1 MTTQDLLDPKSW
13 AERTF
18 GSVQLHDRRRTRRAV
33 QAASNLAENPLGS
46 LPAQM
51 HTWKET
57 KALYRLLDEPDVTFA
72 ALMQPHL
79 QQTRAQATSSA
90 VVLLVQDTTDI
101 DLSHRHK
108 ISGVGQIGN
117 ERGRGFFV
125 QTVLAV
131 RPQTREVL
139 GCMAQEPFVRV
150 PAPQGEQRH
159 QRLKREARE
168 TDVWIRQVHTIG
180 APAAGSMW
188 VHVGDRGADMF
199 PFFQACQ
206 TTQTRFL
213 VRAAQNRRVQ
223 ENEEEI
229 TYSLTRARS
238 WPSQASRPFEVPAR
252 HGHPGRSTQLQLSFG
267 QLTLL
272 PPRNEPRASKDP
284 IPVWVIRVWEEQ
296 APEGEEPLEWILL
309 TSVPTATLE
318 EAWERVDWYGH
329 RWLAED
335 YHHCL
340 KSGCRI
346 EDRQLQSVDGL
357 MRLLGLLSP
366 LAVRL
371 LQVRACTRE
380 DPERPAAEVIEPLM
394 LAVLA
399 QRTGQSPLTMTVGT
413 DLGRR
418 WHAWVAIWH
427 ALMMGLLDGEPS
439 GKAGSLCKRCLR
451 ALILLFT
458 SVCKMWVRISP
469 SRGGR

>member
-1 MTTQDLLDPKSW
+1 MNTQDLLDPKSW

-18 GSVQLHDRRRTRRAV
+18 GGVQLHDLRRSRRAV

-72 ALMQPHL
+72 ALMHPHL
-79 QQTRAQATSSA
+79 HQTREQARSSP

-117 ERGRGFFV
+117 ERGRGFFI

-131 RPQTREVL
+131 RPQSREVL

-150 PAPQGEQRH
+150 PAPEGEQRH
-159 QRLKREARE
+159 QRLKREVRE
-168 TDVWIRQVHTIG
+168 SDVWIRQVHTIG
-180 APAAGSMW
+180 MPAAGSMW

-206 TTQTRFL
+206 ATQTHFL

-223 ENEEEI
+223 EHEAEI
-229 TYSLTRARS
+229 TYALTLARS
-238 WPSQASRPFEVPAR
+238 WPSQASRAFEVPAR
-252 HGHPGRSTQLQLSFG
+252 HGHPARSTQLQLAFG
-267 QLTLL
+267 QMTLL

-284 IPVWVIRVWEEQ
+284 MRVWVIRVWEEQ
-296 APEGEEPLEWILL
+296 TPEGEEPLEWILL
-309 TSVPTATLE
+309 TSVPTTTPE

-335 YHHCL
+335 YHQCL

-346 EDRQLQSVDGL
+346 EQRQLQSVDGL

-371 LQVRACTRE
+371 LQIRGFARSE
-380 DPERPAAEVIEPLM
+380 PERPAHEVVEPLM
-394 LAVLA
+394 LAVVA
-399 QRTGQSPLTMTVGT
+399 QRSGHSPASMTVGT
-413 DLGRR
+413 FWTEVARLGGYLARSHDGPPGWR
-418 WHAWVAIWH
+418 TIWKGW
-427 ALMMGLLDGEPS
+427 L
-439 GKAGSLCKRCLR
+439 SLQTFLEGVHFAFHLR
-451 ALILLFT
+451 L
-458 SVCKMWVRISP
+458 
-469 SRGGR
+469 

>member
-1 MTTQDLLDPKSW
+1 MNTQEMLDPKSW

-18 GSVQLHDRRRTRRAV
+18 GGVQLHDMRRTRRAV
-33 QAASNLAENPLGS
+33 QAATNLAENPLGS

-51 HTWKET
+51 RTWKET

-79 QQTRAQATSSA
+79 QQTREQATSA
-90 VVLLVQDTTDI
+90 PVVLLVQDTTDI
-101 DLSHRHK
+101 DLSHRRK

-139 GCMAQEPFVRV
+139 GCMAQEPFVRI
-150 PAPQGEQRH
+150 PAPQGEQRY
-159 QRLKREARE
+159 QRRKREERE
-168 TDVWIRQVHTIG
+168 TDVWIRQVHAIG
-180 APAAGSMW
+180 MPEPGSMW

-206 TTQTRFL
+206 ATQTHFL

-223 ENEEEI
+223 KSEDEI
-229 TYSLTRARS
+229 SYSLTQARAF
-238 WPSQASRPFEVPAR
+238 PSQASRPFEVPAR

-272 PPRNEPRASKDP
+272 PPRHEPRAGKEP
-284 IPVWVIRVWEEQ
+284 LTVWVVRVWEET
-296 APEGEEPLEWILL
+296 APEGEEPLEWLL
-309 TSVPTATLE
+309 MTSVPTTTLE
-318 EAWERVDWYGH
+318 QAWERVDWYQY
-329 RWLAED
+329 RWLVED
-335 YHHCL
+335 YHQCL

-346 EDRQLQSVDGL
+346 EERQLQTVDGL
-357 MRLLGLLSP
+357 IRLLGLLSP

-371 LQVRACTRE
+371 LQVRALARE
-380 DPERPAAEVIEPLM
+380 DPERPAHEVIEPLM

-399 QRTGQSPLTMTVGT
+399 ERCGQSPATMTVGT
-413 DLGRR
+413 FWTEVARLGGYLARSHDGPPGWR
-418 WHAWVAIWH
+418 TIWKGW
-427 ALMMGLLDGEPS
+427 LSLQTLLEGVHL
-439 GKAGSLCKRCLR
+439 AFHLR
-451 ALILLFT
+451 L
-458 SVCKMWVRISP
+458 
-469 SRGGR
+469 